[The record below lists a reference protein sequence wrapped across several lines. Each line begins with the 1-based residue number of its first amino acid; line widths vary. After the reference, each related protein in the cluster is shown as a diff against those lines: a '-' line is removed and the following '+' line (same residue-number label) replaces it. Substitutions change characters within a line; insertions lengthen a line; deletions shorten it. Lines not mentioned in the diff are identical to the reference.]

1 MKHRQ
6 RGLSLIAVALIMAG
20 LAAVVMAGLFSMRYE
35 RNLFAEGAD
44 KLMKPAGAALKEAG
58 VASTLSSAVTSAAS
72 AVGASS
78 AIAAATGNTPGAQL
92 RRCVINGKT
101 VFSDTE
107 CNDHANQKIVV
118 RETRGI
124 ESPKVPKPAPA
135 DSSPQAMRDKM
146 IEKATQ

>member
-20 LAAVVMAGLFSMRYE
+20 LAAVAMAGLFSMRYE

-58 VASTLSSAVTSAAS
+58 VSSAVAAAAS

-78 AIAAATGNTPGAQL
+78 AIAAATGNAPGAQL

-107 CNDHANQKIVV
+107 CNDHANKKIVV
-118 RETRGI
+118 QETRGI
-124 ESPKVPKPAPA
+124 EAPKVPKPAPA